1 MKKTKNLTF
10 CSLMVALSVVL
21 LFLCSFIEALDLT
34 AVLLSSVCVFIT
46 DEELR
51 LKRSLAVYLATGI
64 LAFLMLPS
72 KLIAIEYFI
81 FALYPVLKRQIN
93 KTGRAVSII
102 LKGIYIVGATVG
114 DLAIIKFFFP
124 AEIEGQLLYILS
136 AVVSVIWIILYDIFY
151 TRLSRLYHF
160 KLRQQLRID
169 KFFS

>member
-64 LAFLMLPS
+64 LAFLLLPS

-102 LKGIYIVGATVG
+102 LKGIYIATATVG
-114 DLAIIKFFFP
+114 DLAIIKIFFP
-124 AEIEGQLLYILS
+124 AEIEGQLLYILT
-136 AVVSVIWIILYDIFY
+136 AVVSVVWIILYDVFY

-160 KLRQQLRID
+160 KLRYQLRID

>member
-1 MKKTKNLTF
+1 
-10 CSLMVALSVVL
+10 VL
-21 LFLCSFIEALDLT
+21 IA
-34 AVLLSSVCVFIT
+34 SVCVFIT

-64 LAFLMLPS
+64 LAFLLLPS

-93 KTGRAVSII
+93 KTGRTVSII

-114 DLAIIKFFFP
+114 DLAIIKIFFP
-124 AEIEGQLLYILS
+124 AEIEGQLLYILT
-136 AVVSVIWIILYDIFY
+136 AVVSVVWIILYDVFY

-160 KLRQQLRID
+160 KLRYQLRID

>member
-114 DLAIIKFFFP
+114 DLAIIKIFFP

>member
-1 MKKTKNLTF
+1 MRKTKNLTF
-10 CSLMVALSVVL
+10 CSIMVALSVVL

-34 AVLLSSVCVFIT
+34 AVLISSVCVVVV

-51 LKRSLAVYLATGI
+51 LKRAVAVYLATGL
-64 LAFLMLPS
+64 LAFLILPS

-93 KTGRAVSII
+93 KTGRVVSII
-102 LKGIYIVGATVG
+102 LKGIYIVTATVG
-114 DLAIIKFFFP
+114 DLTIIKFFFP
-124 AEIEGQLLYILS
+124 AEMESQLLYILS
-136 AVVSVIWIILYDIFY
+136 AVVSVVWIILYDLFY
-151 TRLSRLYHF
+151 SRLARLYHF